1 MTARQFN
8 ARTVIA
14 AAALAVA
21 AAVAPF
27 AASTAEAGT
36 LTMNIAFKGASQRAV
51 WQSVIDDFK
60 KAHPDIDV
68 KASFIDEEAYKVQ
81 LPGWLS
87 TVPPD
92 VLNWHNGERMAY
104 YARRGLFEDLSGDWK
119 KNGWDN
125 MYASTK
131 ESSTYNGKQYAAP
144 TVYYSWGLFYRKDLF
159 QKAGIAS
166 EPKTWDQLL
175 DACKKLKAAG
185 ITPFAVG
192 GRDAWTLAG
201 WFDYLDLRINGNAF
215 HQKLMAGE
223 VPYTDPRVKKVYTTW
238 KQLLDDKDF
247 IDNSLSYDL
256 DAAQPFLFQGK
267 AAMMLMGTFITGGFP
282 PNVKPNMS
290 YFQFP
295 IIDSNVPTAEDG
307 PVESLHIPAKAK
319 NKADAHTF
327 LAFVETPE
335 QGAKLATGLGS
346 LSANSKSP
354 EPEDPISKI
363 GFQILSNTKGGI
375 AQFYDRDMTKEMAD
389 EGMKGMQQFVSDPT
403 KLDAILA
410 QLEQTRKRIYKK

>member
-1 MTARQFN
+1 MS
-8 ARTVIA
+8 IA
-14 AAALAVA
+14 AATLALSMGMTSFATSAHA
-21 AAVAPF
+21 A
-27 AASTAEAGT
+27 
-36 LTMNIAFKGASQRAV
+36 TMTINIAFKGASQRAV
-51 WQSVIDDFK
+51 WQEVLDAFK
-60 KAHPDIDV
+60 KAHPDVDV

-87 TVPPD
+87 TVAPD
-92 VLNWHNGERMAY
+92 VVNWHNGERMAY

-119 KNGWDN
+119 KNGWDS

-159 QKAGIAS
+159 QKVGITE
-166 EPKTWDQLL
+166 EPKTWDQLM

-201 WFDYLDLRINGNAF
+201 WFDYLDLRLNGNAF
-215 HQKLMAGE
+215 HQQLMAGN

-238 KQLLDDKDF
+238 KQLIDDKDF

-282 PNVKPNMS
+282 ANVKQEMG

-295 IIDSNVPTAEDG
+295 IIDS
-307 PVESLHIPAKAK
+307 
-319 NKADAHTF
+319 
-327 LAFVETPE
+327 
-335 QGAKLATGLGS
+335 
-346 LSANSKSP
+346 
-354 EPEDPISKI
+354 
-363 GFQILSNTKGGI
+363 
-375 AQFYDRDMTKEMAD
+375 
-389 EGMKGMQQFVSDPT
+389 
-403 KLDAILA
+403 
-410 QLEQTRKRIYKK
+410 